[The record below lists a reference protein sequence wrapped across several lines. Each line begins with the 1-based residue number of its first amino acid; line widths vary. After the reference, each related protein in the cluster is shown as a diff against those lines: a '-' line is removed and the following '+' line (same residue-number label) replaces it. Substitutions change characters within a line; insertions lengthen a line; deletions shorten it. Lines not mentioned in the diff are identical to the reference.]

1 MAGEKVRP
9 ETEDSEVGQFSD
21 CVGRDGT
28 HEPDARKPEGDYE
41 GASGIA
47 LDTSPGAGGGR
58 GVPSDAIGGLGGEER
73 EESLFVMSGLRVYSM
88 SQYQQHQSQTQ
99 IRDDEFVSEIH
110 CHLSM
115 FFVFLWTKTRDAA
128 TGFWSDFL
136 SEVLGFK

>member
-1 MAGEKVRP
+1 MASEKVRL

-41 GASGIA
+41 GVSGVA
-47 LDTSPGAGGGR
+47 LDTGPGTGGSR
-58 GVPSDAIGGLGGEER
+58 GVPSDAIGRLGGEEK
-73 EESLFVMSGLRVYSM
+73 EESLFVMSGLRVNLM

-99 IRDDEFVSEIH
+99 IRDDEFVCEIH

-115 FFVFLWTKTRDAA
+115 YLFFYGPQQEMQQLAFGLISK
-128 TGFWSDFL
+128 
-136 SEVLGFK
+136 